1 MAPITH
7 MGYAGSAQAGA
18 KAMPKLDL
26 DAIPPSNST
35 GYPAPF
41 DAAVQG
47 RWWRR
52 LAPAGGLSQFG
63 ASHVVLK
70 PGAWSSQR
78 HWHRGED
85 ELLVMLSGEAVLVE
99 DQGRTVLRSGDV
111 CTWAADAE
119 NGHHLINES
128 EVDCSFIAVS
138 AGPDGGGW
146 YPDIDMM
153 WDAEGVFRTKAGVAY
168 PTQRLG

>member
-1 MAPITH
+1 
-7 MGYAGSAQAGA
+7 
-18 KAMPKLDL
+18 MPKLDL
-26 DAIPPSNST
+26 EAIPQTNRT

-41 DAAVQG
+41 NEAVQG
-47 RWWRR
+47 RWYRR
-52 LAPAGGLSQFG
+52 LAPVGGLGAFG

-78 HWHRGED
+78 HYHYGED

-99 DQGRTVLRSGDV
+99 DDGRTLLHPGDI
-111 CTWAADAE
+111 CAWPSDIE

-128 EVDCSFIAVS
+128 DSDCIFVAIS
-138 AGPDGGGW
+138 AGPDKGGS

-153 WDAEGVFRTKAGVAY
+153 WDGQGRYLRKNGETYESGGRPA
-168 PTQRLG
+168 